1 MKRSKLFVVIV
12 VVVVIGVVVL
22 ATSLREKMRC
32 AGFAGP
38 GVTAGELPRD
48 APAAGELRI
57 SHFNLRN
64 FPLDERP
71 QSAELGYSRRT
82 NICDMQDVLTGLD
95 ALVMGFVEVCD
106 TRRFPPILRRAG
118 GERPMRILFS
128 RGGGRGGQHLAVA
141 WDGDAFELVEGP
153 IEIDSV
159 VVKPG
164 LRPALAVRLRSKADP
179 AFDFTVVEVHLDA
192 GRDDLEHRL
201 DQVRLLSEWIE
212 EWVERTGDADL
223 ILQGDFNTMGGRS
236 VTPEEELEEID
247 FILAGVGLQRLD
259 NATGCTQYWEGPGGG
274 DGVHQSSLLDLVYLR
289 GLDAAGPARSWL
301 HCERLQCGDLVSRPG
316 EEDGTFFDGSD
327 HCPVT
332 FEIQA
337 GCLLHKSS
345 QPLIVEQASSLL
357 MSSLLWFCSSP

>member
-1 MKRSKLFVVIV
+1 MKWSKLLVVVV
-12 VVVVIGVVVL
+12 VVVVIGVVAL
-22 ATSLREKMRC
+22 ALNLRVKMRC

-38 GVTAGELPRD
+38 GVTVLELP
-48 APAAGELRI
+48 PSPPVVGGVRI
-57 SHFNLRN
+57 AHFNLRN
-64 FPLDERP
+64 FPLDDRP
-71 QSAELGYSRRT
+71 HSTELGYSRRT

-95 ALVMGFVEVCD
+95 AQVMGFVEVCD

-179 AFDFTVVEVHLDA
+179 AFDFAVVEVHLDA

-201 DQVRLLSEWIE
+201 DQVRLLGQWVR
-212 EWVERTGDADL
+212 EWVERTGDPDL
-223 ILQGDFNTMGGRS
+223 ILQGDFNTMGGRNVS
-236 VTPEEELEEID
+236 PVEEMAAVDL
-247 FILAGVGLQRLD
+247 ILADSGLRRLE
-259 NATGCTQYWEGPGGG
+259 NVTGCTQYWEDPGGA
-274 DGVHQSSLLDLVYLR
+274 DGVFQSSLLDLVYLR
-289 GLDAAGPARSWL
+289 GLEAAGPARSWL

-316 EEDGTFFDGSD
+316 EEDGTFFDVSD

-332 FEIQA
+332 FEVR
-337 GCLLHKSS
+337 S
-345 QPLIVEQASSLL
+345 Q
-357 MSSLLWFCSSP
+357 